1 MWCIPIFSHLHGNS
15 SITPR
20 VRKRFLHISNSDQMG
35 KKKKKKKPFPFVC
48 LADSN
53 SQQLGMAK
61 QMTEKHHPAGAV
73 TPQPL
78 LGLAAFLPR
87 FPGSQNVLELFPRGF
102 GAGKLISA
110 QPSTVFAHQTDAQV
124 NKPAHKSTLLLEFFG
139 NRAPTKSRIQSCAAL
154 SSRGDA
160 LLPSDKVRGCPKTT
174 LPAP

>member
-1 MWCIPIFSHLHGNS
+1 
-15 SITPR
+15 
-20 VRKRFLHISNSDQMG
+20 
-35 KKKKKKKPFPFVC
+35 
-48 LADSN
+48 
-53 SQQLGMAK
+53 
-61 QMTEKHHPAGAV
+61 MTEKHHPAGAV

-110 QPSTVFAHQTDAQV
+110 QPSTVFAHQTDARV
-124 NKPAHKSTLLLEFFG
+124 NKPAHKSTQLLEFFG